1 MSEGSGVILRRYIY
15 RPEWR
20 GEGEE
25 LNIPSRHLGREGD
38 DGKEE
43 GGGKEKKTKKKIN
56 SPIEILLDRARTVR
70 TSSPQAW
77 PLPYPPPTPSHALVL
92 VPPPSPRGG

>member
-1 MSEGSGVILRRYIY
+1 MILRRYIY

-43 GGGKEKKTKKKIN
+43 GGKEKKTKKKIN
-56 SPIEILLDRARTVR
+56 SPIEILLDRAEYDVDKDDEDEYDD
-70 TSSPQAW
+70 P
-77 PLPYPPPTPSHALVL
+77 PPPPTSAPMD
-92 VPPPSPRGG
+92 SPYL